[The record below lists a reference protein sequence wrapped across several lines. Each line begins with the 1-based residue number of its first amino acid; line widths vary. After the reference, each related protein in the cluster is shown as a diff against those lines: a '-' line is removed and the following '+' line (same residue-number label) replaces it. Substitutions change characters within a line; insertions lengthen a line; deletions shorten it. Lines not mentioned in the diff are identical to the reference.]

1 MANVTSESLHLLSI
15 DLGSAPS
22 SLRAVLELGRDD
34 VEHWLARAKA
44 AGAPLAIVCGPD
56 KVDLYSTEAGRR
68 AAFKP
73 LLESL
78 WALGKH
84 LEGFERVKTREACG
98 HAVVRHMLRQAA
110 GLESTEH
117 GLSYTACIAA
127 ACARA
132 VRHGTLSSALTDLF
146 QLASSTAD
154 RSETETELSSPH
166 STRAS
171 RQIEAL
177 SAERIMEEELTA
189 FQIAAANDQVAR
201 SSVPAARA
209 SIAAPN
215 DGSGL
220 LRAPAASSV
229 YPANEPGSCMRLR
242 VAPFSLVPVST
253 RRSG

>member
-1 MANVTSESLHLLSI
+1 MANATSESLHLLSI

-22 SLRAVLELGRDD
+22 SMRAVLELGRDD
-34 VEHWLARAKA
+34 VEHWLERALV

-56 KVDLYSTEAGRR
+56 SVDLYSSETGRR

-78 WALGKH
+78 WALGRN
-84 LEGFERVKTREACG
+84 LDGFERIRTREASG
-98 HAVVRHMLRQAA
+98 HAVVRHLLRQAA

-117 GLSYTACIAA
+117 GLSYTGSIAE

-132 VRHGTLSSALTDLF
+132 ARRGTLSPALRDLF

-154 RSETETELSSPH
+154 RSEAETELSAPY

-189 FQIAAANDQVAR
+189 FRVAAANDQAAR
-201 SSVPAARA
+201 SSVPAPRT
-209 SIAAPN
+209 SQP
-215 DGSGL
+215 
-220 LRAPAASSV
+220 APAELVSRPPYASD
-229 YPANEPGSCMRLR
+229 EPSSCMRLR
-242 VAPFSLVPVST
+242 VAPFSLAPVSA
-253 RRSG
+253 RHSG

>member
-1 MANVTSESLHLLSI
+1 MANASSESLHLLSI

-34 VEHWLARAKA
+34 VEHWLERARA

-56 KVDLYSTEAGRR
+56 SVDLYSSEAGRR
-68 AAFKP
+68 TAFKP

-78 WALGKH
+78 WALGRN
-84 LEGFERVKTREACG
+84 LEGFERIRTREANG

-117 GLSYTACIAA
+117 GLSYSGSIAEACT
-127 ACARA
+127 RA
-132 VRHGTLSSALTDLF
+132 QLRGTLSQALRDLF

-154 RSETETELSSPH
+154 RSEAETELSAPY

-189 FQIAAANDQVAR
+189 FRVAAVNDEAAR
-201 SSVPAARA
+201 SSVPAPRH
-209 SIAAPN
+209 SLPAPAEL
-215 DGSGL
+215 SGL
-220 LRAPAASSV
+220 PPYTS
-229 YPANEPGSCMRLR
+229 NEPGSCVRMR
-242 VAPFSLVPVST
+242 VAPFSMAPVSA

>member
-1 MANVTSESLHLLSI
+1 MASSESLHLLSI
-15 DLGSAPS
+15 DLGSARS
-22 SLRAVLELGRDD
+22 SMRTALELGRDD
-34 VEHWLARAKA
+34 VDHWLNRAKA

-56 KVDLYSTEAGRR
+56 RVDLYSTEAGRR

-78 WALGKH
+78 WALGRNH
-84 LEGFERVKTREACG
+84 EGFESIRTREAYG

-117 GLSYTACIAA
+117 GLSYSGCIAE

-132 VRHGTLSSALTDLF
+132 VRHGTLSDALRELF

-154 RSETETELSSPH
+154 RSEAETELSAPH

-177 SAERIMEEELTA
+177 SAERIMEEELVA
-189 FQIAAANDQVAR
+189 FQIAAANDEAAR
-201 SSVPAARA
+201 SSVPAPRTSLRPAGNP
-209 SIAAPN
+209 SILPLYGAH
-215 DGSGL
+215 
-220 LRAPAASSV
+220 
-229 YPANEPGSCMRLR
+229 EPGSCVRLR
-242 VAPFSLVPVST
+242 VAPFSLVPAT